1 MRRRRPNRRSRH
13 SGPDFPKA
21 ALFVGNSFFYYNNGM
36 PGHLSFME
44 RAADDANKAAYRNT
58 MATIGGSGL
67 DWHDMDNLLRP
78 GGLGAYSFDDQ
89 NVVVFN
95 KPGRQFDAVVM
106 MDCSQC
112 PIHPQLK
119 DAFTTFAKKDSEIV
133 RAHDMRPVL
142 FMSWAYVDK
151 PEMTE
156 GLAEAYTI
164 AGNANDALVIPA
176 GLAFARVRKLQPE
189 LNLYA
194 PDKRHPSP
202 GRHVSGDLCH
212 AGRADRP
219 LAGWQFLHD
228 GNRSG
233 DGATA
238 AEGGV
243 GHGAGLLRAVIWRDL
258 VGWAKR
264 SVPTTLSRDRRWWA
278 RRKCAF
284 AHPTRP
290 SLTSAPPTPAH
301 DRSRRPRREPSCR
314 RRPWPGVRRGQ
325 G

>member
-1 MRRRRPNRRSRH
+1 MMRLFARVMLAMCLAVVAGFNAQAQTKPKVTTP
-13 SGPDFPKA
+13 GPDFPKA

-44 RAADDANKAAYRNT
+44 RAADAENKAAYRNT

-78 GGLGAYSFDDQ
+78 GGIGAYSFDEQ

-95 KPGRQFDAVVM
+95 KPGKQFDAVVM

-119 DAFTTFAKKDSEIV
+119 DAFITFAKKDSEIV
-133 RAHDMRPVL
+133 RAHGMRPVL
-142 FMSWAYVDK
+142 FMSWAYADK
-151 PEMTE
+151 PDMTE
-156 GLAEAYTI
+156 ALAEAYTV

-202 GRHVSGDLCH
+202 AGTYLATCVTLAALTGRSPVGNSYNMGLDAPTVELLQK
-212 AGRADRP
+212 AAWDTVQDYYGR
-219 LAGWQFLHD
+219 
-228 GNRSG
+228 
-233 DGATA
+233 
-238 AEGGV
+238 
-243 GHGAGLLRAVIWRDL
+243 
-258 VGWAKR
+258 
-264 SVPTTLSRDRRWWA
+264 
-278 RRKCAF
+278 
-284 AHPTRP
+284 
-290 SLTSAPPTPAH
+290 
-301 DRSRRPRREPSCR
+301 
-314 RRPWPGVRRGQ
+314 
-325 G
+325 